1 MSIDVIHGSC
11 EDLSAIADGSVALTA
26 TSPPYWNAI
35 DYDRHAEN
43 AEQDYRT
50 RAYGEGFAAYDEYL
64 GWLMRIYRGILVKTK
79 PGGFCAMVVG
89 TVLFEK
95 RHYPL
100 PFDIVS
106 RMQKEGWEFH
116 QDFIWHKCTGGVKRA
131 GSFIQHPYP
140 GYFYPNIMTE
150 YILVFRRPGG
160 EPIYKG
166 RSEAEREAAKM
177 PIDRLFTM
185 DIANTVWHIAPVPP
199 KTLEHPC
206 PYPEEIPW
214 RLILLYS
221 YPGDLVLDPFVG
233 TGQTLKMARYLGRKG
248 VGYDIL
254 EQYVRYSRQRA
265 YESPSLR
272 SQQLIAEFSKV
283 PLTAMGGVALAN
295 STCEPPLGE

>member
-1 MSIDVIHGSC
+1 VSIDVIHGSC
-11 EDLSAIADGSVALTA
+11 EDLSAIKDGSVALTV

-35 DYDRHAEN
+35 DYDRHAEDS
-43 AEQDYRT
+43 EQDYRT
-50 RAYGEGFAAYDEYL
+50 REYESGYTGYTEYL
-64 GWLMRIYRGILVKTK
+64 SWLMRIFDGVLAKTK
-79 PGGFCAMVVG
+79 PGGFCAIVVG

-100 PFDIVS
+100 PFDIVTGMQS
-106 RMQKEGWEFH
+106 RGWEFH

-160 EPIYKG
+160 EPIY
-166 RSEAEREAAKM
+166 RDRTDAEREAAKM

-221 YPGDLVLDPFVG
+221 YKNDLVLDPFVG
-233 TGQTLKMARYLGRKG
+233 TGQTLKMARYLGRSG
-248 VGYDIL
+248 IGYDTL
-254 EQYVRYSRQRA
+254 EKYVSYSKQRVYDA
-265 YESPSLR
+265 PSLR
-272 SQQLIAEFSKV
+272 GQQLIAEFAKV
-283 PLTAMGGVALAN
+283 PLTEFPV
-295 STCEPPLGE
+295 CQEIPPCAAHPQ